1 VVADT
6 LTGTDGIAAAGFG
19 GARTARRGR
28 TRFLLRH
35 LGTPAAIAAVL
46 GVLYLWVHGMRL
58 DSIERR
64 TLNYTYMHDRVIE
77 HLKLTVVA
85 TVIVIVIAIPLG
97 VLISRPRAR
106 WVSPVVL
113 GLSNLGQAIPSL
125 GLLVLLTIKF
135 GIGFKIA
142 MFGLVVYAVLPVLRN
157 TMVGIQQV
165 DPTLVEAAR
174 GMGMTRTQVL
184 FSVELRLAVP
194 VILAGLRTALVLTV
208 GVATLATFVNAGGL
222 GDMIVNGIKLS
233 RHPVLITGSVLT
245 CCIAFLVDW
254 LGNLAED
261 VLRPRGLS

>member
-1 VVADT
+1 MAADA
-6 LTGTDGIAAAGFG
+6 LTGAGPVAVAAPSG
-19 GARTARRGR
+19 RGR
-28 TRFLLRH
+28 TRVLLRH
-35 LGTPAAIAAVL
+35 LGTPLTIAVVL
-46 GVLYLWVHGMRL
+46 GVLYLWVHGLRL

-64 TLNYTYMHDRVIE
+64 TLNYTFMHDRVVE
-77 HLKLTVVA
+77 HLKLTVAA
-85 TVIVIVIAIPLG
+85 TVLVTVIAIPLG
-97 VLISRPRAR
+97 VLVSRPAAR
-106 WVSPVVL
+106 WVSPIVL
-113 GLSNLGQAIPSL
+113 GLSNLGQAVPSI

-135 GIGFKIA
+135 GVGFKIA
-142 MFGLVVYAVLPVLRN
+142 MIGLVAYAVLPVLRN

-165 DPTLVEAAR
+165 DPALVEAAR
-174 GMGMTRTQVL
+174 GMGMTRRQVL

-208 GVATLATFVNAGGL
+208 GVATLAAFVNAGGL
-222 GDMIVNGIKLS
+222 GEMIINGIKLG

>member
-6 LTGTDGIAAAGFG
+6 LTLTGEISAARAPRRSR
-19 GARTARRGR
+19 ARV
-28 TRFLLRH
+28 LLRH
-35 LGTPAAIAAVL
+35 LGTPIAIAAAL
-46 GVLYLWVHGMRL
+46 GVLYLWVHGLKL

-64 TLNYTYMHDRVIE
+64 TLNYAYMHDRVIE
-77 HLKLTVVA
+77 HLKLTLLA
-85 TVIVIVIAIPLG
+85 SVIIVVIAIPLG
-97 VLISRPRAR
+97 VLVSRPRAK
-106 WVSPVVL
+106 WVSPVIL
-113 GLSNLGQAIPSL
+113 GLSNLGQAIPSI
-125 GLLVLLTIKF
+125 GVLVLLTIKF
-135 GIGFKIA
+135 GVGFKIA
-142 MFGLVVYAVLPVLRN
+142 MIGLVAYGVLPVLRN

-165 DPTLVEAAR
+165 DPSLVEAAR
-174 GMGMTRTQVL
+174 GMGMTRLQVL
-184 FSVELRLAVP
+184 ISVELRLAVP

-233 RHPVLITGSVLT
+233 RHAVLITGGVLT